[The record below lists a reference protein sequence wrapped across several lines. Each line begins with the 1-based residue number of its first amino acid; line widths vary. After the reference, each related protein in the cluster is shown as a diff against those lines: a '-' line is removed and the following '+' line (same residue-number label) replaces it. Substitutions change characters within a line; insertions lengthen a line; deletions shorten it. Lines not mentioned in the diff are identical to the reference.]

1 VRPGRLVETLAAW
14 LLGVLW
20 LLPLAYAVWTAFHPR
35 EYSARFVPTA
45 PLTLMTRRRSR
56 AISSTRWCW

>member
-1 VRPGRLVETLAAW
+1 MRQGRLVETLAAW

-45 PLTLMTRRRSR
+45 PLTLMNFVE
-56 AISSTRWCW
+56 A